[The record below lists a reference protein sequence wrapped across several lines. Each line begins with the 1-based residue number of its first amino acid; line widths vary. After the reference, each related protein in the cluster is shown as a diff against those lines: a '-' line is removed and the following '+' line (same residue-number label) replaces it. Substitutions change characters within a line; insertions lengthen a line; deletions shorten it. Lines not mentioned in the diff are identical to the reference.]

1 MAHHDNHHPRGSF
14 FIFVLHIL
22 PVFIC
27 VVSLCTEICVKHMH
41 AYLCLHVLVAMLTR
55 AGSCVNMA
63 MYIAV
68 SSVHFHMYAI
78 TTEGP
83 AASTAEAE
91 KEEAKKEAP
100 WARQ

>member
-1 MAHHDNHHPRGSF
+1 MAHHDNHHPRGTS
-14 FIFVLHIL
+14 FIFVLHIF
-22 PVFIC
+22 PIFIC
-27 VVSLCTEICVKHMH
+27 VVSLCTEMYVEHMH
-41 AYLCLHVLVAMLTR
+41 AYLCLHVLVAMLTC
-55 AGSCVNMA
+55 ASSCVNMA

-68 SSVHFHMYAI
+68 SSVHFHMYPI

-83 AASTAEAE
+83 AAFTAEAE